1 MDGSDWPAVQ
11 SPAITFAVIWS
22 TICWY
27 IGRGSLAERKSS
39 GFTVTVLVDYAQ
51 YAQLS
56 GRGKS
61 LATGLL
67 GPSPLPPQRLNTKAR
82 RVGEEC
88 DSKCQYRLSQYHE
101 K

>member
-1 MDGSDWPAVQ
+1 MDGSDGPAVQ
-11 SPAITFAVIWS
+11 SPAMTFAVIWS

-67 GPSPLPPQRLNTKAR
+67 GPSPLPPQRLVC
-82 RVGEEC
+82 VGSVLPRISTSR
-88 DSKCQYRLSQYHE
+88 DSHGERS
-101 K
+101 